1 MAGGFTVI
9 VGADGT
15 RCVDQAGWAIAR
27 RRASRQAPVG
37 CVLADRPPPLYH
49 HSYPSH
55 IQGAV
60 EQAEVAHAPADQVH
74 VAGSVATMFY
84 AARPLV

>member
-1 MAGGFTVI
+1 LSAQMGPAASIRRGGRSL
-9 VGADGT
+9 GA
-15 RCVDQAGWAIAR
+15 VQAVR
-27 RRASRQAPVG
+27 RLSDASWPIGR
-37 CVLADRPPPLYH
+37 L
-49 HSYPSH
+49 PSITIH